1 MNMDFIKRTGIKA
14 AFESGRILKSYFGN
28 ISHIRKK
35 GLVDLVTEADV
46 ASEEKIIEII
56 RKSFPDHSI
65 LAEESGLEQGDV
77 DHQWIIDPLDGTVNF
92 AHQVP
97 IFSISIAYAF
107 KGTPVMGIVLNPVTG
122 ELFSAVAGEG
132 AFLNDRPIQVSDT
145 RIVQESLLASG
156 FPYDLLSIFDT
167 ITDRL
172 ENCLRAA
179 QGIRRLGSAAIDI
192 CAVACGRFDGFW
204 EQNLH
209 PWDTAAAMLI
219 ASEAGTVVT
228 DFANKPFTMDKK
240 EILATN
246 GHIHAEMLSLL
257 DLS

>member
-56 RKSFPDHSI
+56 RRSFPDHSI
-65 LAEESGLEQGDV
+65 LAEESGLQQGDL

-107 KGTPVMGIVLNPVTG
+107 RGTPVMGVVLNPVTG

-156 FPYDLLSIFDT
+156 FPYDLWSIFDT
-167 ITDRL
+167 ITERL
-172 ENCLRAA
+172 ENCLKAA

-209 PWDTAAAMLI
+209 PWDTAAAMVI
-219 ASEAGTVVT
+219 ASEAGAVVT
-228 DFANKPFTMDKK
+228 DFANQPFSMDKK

-246 GHIHAEMLSLL
+246 GNIHAEMLSLL
-257 DLS
+257 NLS

>member
-14 AFESGRILKSYFGN
+14 AFDSGRILKSYFGN

-46 ASEEKIIEII
+46 ASEEKIIKII

-65 LAEESGLEQGDV
+65 LAEESGLEQGDA

-107 KGTPVMGIVLNPVTG
+107 RGTPVMGIVLNPVTG

-145 RIVQESLLASG
+145 MVVQESLLASG

-167 ITDRL
+167 ITERL
-172 ENCLRAA
+172 ENCLKAA

-219 ASEAGTVVT
+219 ASEAGAVVT
-228 DFANKPFTMDKK
+228 DFTNQPFTMHKK

-246 GHIHAEMLSLL
+246 GHIHGEMLSLL

>member
-14 AFESGRILKSYFGN
+14 AFESGRLLKSYFGN

-46 ASEEKIIEII
+46 ASEEKIIDII
-56 RKSFPDHSI
+56 HRSFPDHSI
-65 LAEESGLEQGDV
+65 LAEESGLQQGDL

-107 KGTPVMGIVLNPVTG
+107 RGTPVMGVVLNPVTG
-122 ELFSAVAGEG
+122 ELFSAGAGEG

-145 RIVQESLLASG
+145 MVVQESLLASG

-167 ITDRL
+167 ITERL
-172 ENCLRAA
+172 ENCLKAA

-219 ASEAGTVVT
+219 ASEAGAVLT
-228 DFANKPFTMDKK
+228 DFANQPFTMDKK

-246 GHIHAEMLSLL
+246 GHIHGEMLSLL